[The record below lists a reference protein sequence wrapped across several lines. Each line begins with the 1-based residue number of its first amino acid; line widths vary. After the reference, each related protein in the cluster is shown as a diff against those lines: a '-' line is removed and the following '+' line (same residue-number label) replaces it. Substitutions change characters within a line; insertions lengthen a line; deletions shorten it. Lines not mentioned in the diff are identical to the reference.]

1 MCPVFGAAAT
11 GRGTVCSGT
20 SFEEMLLGLEGEEVI
35 DPFDNEKAL
44 VEGSLEEGDMEIGPR
59 DEVEDGRRPVMVF
72 AEVLSVVVE
81 VAKVAKL
88 GGEVVGDRVFPNG
101 ETHFAGGKERN
112 SGERAS
118 SSIER

>member
-1 MCPVFGAAAT
+1 MCRGAI
-11 GRGTVCSGT
+11 
-20 SFEEMLLGLEGEEVI
+20 FEEELLGLEGEEVI

-44 VEGSLEEGDMEIGPR
+44 VEGSLEEGDMEMGPS
-59 DEVEDGRRPVMVF
+59 DEVEDGRLPVVVF

-88 GGEVVGDRVFPNG
+88 GGEVVGDRVFSNG
-101 ETHFAGGKERN
+101 ETHFAGGKEGN
-112 SGERAS
+112 GGERAS